1 MNTSENSERIDDWA
15 SRLIDGDIVIDDVEV
30 DVREAVMVRAEQ
42 FRMVRETM
50 LRSRDDASAST
61 VNVDVQRALSTSAR
75 PGRARVYITGLAAAA
90 AVATIVGVAV
100 SSSGRSEVPAAE
112 VQTKVASM
120 DASTA
125 SAAPEMSTNEM
136 STEMSSGDMSTAMSS
151 TMGDVPAEAAD
162 LADACPDDLRPTIIP
177 VATINGEDVEIHWS
191 AAHGVVVYRISD
203 CSVVLATTP

>member
-100 SSSGRSEVPAAE
+100 SSSGRSEVPAAD

-120 DASTA
+120 DA
-125 SAAPEMSTNEM
+125 APATEAPAMSSEM
-136 STEMSSGDMSTAMSS
+136 STEMAVEMS
-151 TMGDVPAEAAD
+151 AAD
-162 LADACPDDLRPTIIP
+162 GAIADACSDDLRPTIIP

>member
-15 SRLIDGDIVIDDVEV
+15 SRLIDGDIVIDDVEI

-125 SAAPEMSTNEM
+125 SAAPEMSTEMAVEM
-136 STEMSSGDMSTAMSS
+136 S
-151 TMGDVPAEAAD
+151 AAD
-162 LADACPDDLRPTIIP
+162 GAIADACPDDLRPTIIP

>member
-15 SRLIDGDIVIDDVEV
+15 SRLIDGDIVIDDVEI

-125 SAAPEMSTNEM
+125 SAAPEMSTAMAVEM
-136 STEMSSGDMSTAMSS
+136 S
-151 TMGDVPAEAAD
+151 AAD
-162 LADACPDDLRPTIIP
+162 GAIADACPDDLRPTIIP

>member
-1 MNTSENSERIDDWA
+1 
-15 SRLIDGDIVIDDVEV
+15 
-30 DVREAVMVRAEQ
+30 
-42 FRMVRETM
+42 
-50 LRSRDDASAST
+50 
-61 VNVDVQRALSTSAR
+61 
-75 PGRARVYITGLAAAA
+75 
-90 AVATIVGVAV
+90 VAV
-100 SSSGRSEVPAAE
+100 SSSGRSEVPAAD

-125 SAAPEMSTNEM
+125 SAAPEMSTDGM

-151 TMGDVPAEAAD
+151 AMDGVPAEAAD

>member
-15 SRLIDGDIVIDDVEV
+15 SRLIDGDIVIDDVEI

-90 AVATIVGVAV
+90 AVAPIVGVAV
-100 SSSGRSEVPAAE
+100 SSSGRSEVPAAD

-125 SAAPEMSTNEM
+125 SAAPEMSTEMAVEM
-136 STEMSSGDMSTAMSS
+136 S
-151 TMGDVPAEAAD
+151 AAD
-162 LADACPDDLRPTIIP
+162 GAIADACPDDLRPTIIP

>member
-15 SRLIDGDIVIDDVEV
+15 SRLIDGDIVIDDVEI

-61 VNVDVQRALSTSAR
+61 VNVDVQRALSTSTR

-100 SSSGRSEVPAAE
+100 SSSGRSEVPAAD

-120 DASTA
+120 DA
-125 SAAPEMSTNEM
+125 APATEAPAMSSEM
-136 STEMSSGDMSTAMSS
+136 STEMAVEMS
-151 TMGDVPAEAAD
+151 AAD
-162 LADACPDDLRPTIIP
+162 GAIADACPDDLRPTIIP

>member
-15 SRLIDGDIVIDDVEV
+15 SRLIDGDIVIDDVEI

-120 DASTA
+120 DA
-125 SAAPEMSTNEM
+125 APATEAPAMSSEM
-136 STEMSSGDMSTAMSS
+136 STEMAVEMS
-151 TMGDVPAEAAD
+151 EADGAI
-162 LADACPDDLRPTIIP
+162 ADACPDDLRPTIIP

>member
-15 SRLIDGDIVIDDVEV
+15 SRLIDGDIVIDDVEI

-100 SSSGRSEVPAAE
+100 SSSGRSEVPAAD

-125 SAAPEMSTNEM
+125 SAAPEMSTEMAVEM
-136 STEMSSGDMSTAMSS
+136 S
-151 TMGDVPAEAAD
+151 AAD
-162 LADACPDDLRPTIIP
+162 GAIADACPDDLRPTIIP

>member
-15 SRLIDGDIVIDDVEV
+15 SRLIDGDIVIDDVEI

-61 VNVDVQRALSTSAR
+61 VNVDVQRALSTSTR

-120 DASTA
+120 DA
-125 SAAPEMSTNEM
+125 APATEAPAMSSEM
-136 STEMSSGDMSTAMSS
+136 STEMAVEMS
-151 TMGDVPAEAAD
+151 AAD
-162 LADACPDDLRPTIIP
+162 GAIADACPDDLRPTIIP

>member
-15 SRLIDGDIVIDDVEV
+15 SRLIDGDIVIDDVEI

-125 SAAPEMSTNEM
+125 SAAPEMSSEM
-136 STEMSSGDMSTAMSS
+136 STEMAVEMS
-151 TMGDVPAEAAD
+151 AAD
-162 LADACPDDLRPTIIP
+162 GAIADACPDDLRPTIIP

>member
-15 SRLIDGDIVIDDVEV
+15 SRLIDGDIVIDDVEI

-61 VNVDVQRALSTSAR
+61 VNVDVQRALSTSTR

-125 SAAPEMSTNEM
+125 SAAPEMSSEM
-136 STEMSSGDMSTAMSS
+136 STEMAVEMS
-151 TMGDVPAEAAD
+151 AAD
-162 LADACPDDLRPTIIP
+162 GAIADACPDDLRPTIIP

>member
-15 SRLIDGDIVIDDVEV
+15 SRLIDGDIVIDDVEI

-100 SSSGRSEVPAAE
+100 SSSERSEVPAAE

-120 DASTA
+120 DA
-125 SAAPEMSTNEM
+125 APATEAPAMSSEM
-136 STEMSSGDMSTAMSS
+136 STEMSSEMAVEMS
-151 TMGDVPAEAAD
+151 AAD
-162 LADACPDDLRPTIIP
+162 GAIADACPDDLRPTIIP

>member
-1 MNTSENSERIDDWA
+1 
-15 SRLIDGDIVIDDVEV
+15 LIDGDIVIDDVEV

-50 LRSRDDASAST
+50 LRSREDASAST

-125 SAAPEMSTNEM
+125 SAAPEMST
-136 STEMSSGDMSTAMSS
+136 EMSSGDMSTAMSS

>member
-15 SRLIDGDIVIDDVEV
+15 SRLIDGDIVIDDVEI

-100 SSSGRSEVPAAE
+100 SSSERSEVPAAD

-120 DASTA
+120 DA
-125 SAAPEMSTNEM
+125 APATEAPAMSSEM
-136 STEMSSGDMSTAMSS
+136 STEMAVEMS
-151 TMGDVPAEAAD
+151 AAD
-162 LADACPDDLRPTIIP
+162 GAIADACPDDLRPTIIP

>member
-1 MNTSENSERIDDWA
+1 
-15 SRLIDGDIVIDDVEV
+15 
-30 DVREAVMVRAEQ
+30 
-42 FRMVRETM
+42 
-50 LRSRDDASAST
+50 

-120 DASTA
+120 DA
-125 SAAPEMSTNEM
+125 APATEAPAMSSEM
-136 STEMSSGDMSTAMSS
+136 STEMAVEMS
-151 TMGDVPAEAAD
+151 AAD
-162 LADACPDDLRPTIIP
+162 GAIADACPDDLRPTIIP

>member
-15 SRLIDGDIVIDDVEV
+15 SRLIDGDIVIDDVEI

-75 PGRARVYITGLAAAA
+75 PGRARVYISGLAAAA

-100 SSSGRSEVPAAE
+100 SSSGRSEVPAAD

-125 SAAPEMSTNEM
+125 SAAPEMSTEMAVEM
-136 STEMSSGDMSTAMSS
+136 S
-151 TMGDVPAEAAD
+151 AAD
-162 LADACPDDLRPTIIP
+162 GAIADACPDDLRPTIIP

>member
-15 SRLIDGDIVIDDVEV
+15 SRLIDGDIVIDDVEI

-100 SSSGRSEVPAAE
+100 SSSGRSEVPAAD

-120 DASTA
+120 DA
-125 SAAPEMSTNEM
+125 APATEAPAMSSEM
-136 STEMSSGDMSTAMSS
+136 STEMAVEMS
-151 TMGDVPAEAAD
+151 AAD
-162 LADACPDDLRPTIIP
+162 GAIADACPDDLRPTIIP

>member
-15 SRLIDGDIVIDDVEV
+15 SRLIDGDIVIDDVEI

-75 PGRARVYITGLAAAA
+75 PGRARVYISGLAAAA

-100 SSSGRSEVPAAE
+100 SSSGRSEVPAAD

-120 DASTA
+120 DA
-125 SAAPEMSTNEM
+125 APATEAPAMSTNEM
-136 STEMSSGDMSTAMSS
+136 STEMAVEMS
-151 TMGDVPAEAAD
+151 AAD
-162 LADACPDDLRPTIIP
+162 GAIADACPDDLRPTIIP

>member
-15 SRLIDGDIVIDDVEV
+15 SRLIDGDIVIDDVEI

-100 SSSGRSEVPAAE
+100 SSSERSEVPAAE

-120 DASTA
+120 DA
-125 SAAPEMSTNEM
+125 APATEAPAMSSEM
-136 STEMSSGDMSTAMSS
+136 STEMAVEMS
-151 TMGDVPAEAAD
+151 AAD
-162 LADACPDDLRPTIIP
+162 GAIADACPDDLRPTIIP

>member
-15 SRLIDGDIVIDDVEV
+15 SRLIDGDIVIDDVEI

-90 AVATIVGVAV
+90 AVATIVVVAV
-100 SSSGRSEVPAAE
+100 SSSGRSEVPAAD

-125 SAAPEMSTNEM
+125 SAAPEMAVEM
-136 STEMSSGDMSTAMSS
+136 S
-151 TMGDVPAEAAD
+151 AAD
-162 LADACPDDLRPTIIP
+162 GAIADACPDDLRPTIIP

>member
-125 SAAPEMSTNEM
+125 SAAPEMSTAMAVEM
-136 STEMSSGDMSTAMSS
+136 S
-151 TMGDVPAEAAD
+151 AAD
-162 LADACPDDLRPTIIP
+162 GAIADACPDDLRPTIIP

>member
-15 SRLIDGDIVIDDVEV
+15 SRLIDGDIVIDDVEI

-90 AVATIVGVAV
+90 AVATIVVVAV
-100 SSSGRSEVPAAE
+100 SSSGRSEVPAAD

-125 SAAPEMSTNEM
+125 SAAPEMSTEMAVEM
-136 STEMSSGDMSTAMSS
+136 S
-151 TMGDVPAEAAD
+151 AAD
-162 LADACPDDLRPTIIP
+162 GAIADACPDDLRPTIIP

>member
-15 SRLIDGDIVIDDVEV
+15 SRLIDGDIVIDDVEI

-120 DASTA
+120 DA
-125 SAAPEMSTNEM
+125 APATEAPAMSSEM
-136 STEMSSGDMSTAMSS
+136 STEMAVEMS
-151 TMGDVPAEAAD
+151 AAD
-162 LADACPDDLRPTIIP
+162 GAIADACPDDLRPTIIP